1 MIFVDLTM
9 ISFSDISADKN
20 HVAPR
25 LSHTNVQALN
35 YLLRSEIFVSV
46 DGQLWA
52 TPLILDYKPLSRIF
66 QDVGQAIKAG
76 SSRLAWIDISKPG
89 FLARRDLT
97 PVTWPVPQNLPQVAL
112 PLPQTLP
119 EAVAILAEEVALT
132 RLSLEE
138 EIDKFHFE
146 EENNLRAPLINISN
160 VEGESDKN
168 SSIHTPILVIA
179 RPDDSN
185 EEKDSMALNKGN
197 KSLRELMAARGK
209 ELTSKAALKCQFPPP
224 FSQIPTDLSLKPNLD
239 LKKKRPIET
248 LEEGEVGP
256 QKGTKQ

>member
-1 MIFVDLTM
+1 M
-9 ISFSDISADKN
+9 
-20 HVAPR
+20 
-25 LSHTNVQALN
+25 
-35 YLLRSEIFVSV
+35 
-46 DGQLWA
+46 
-52 TPLILDYKPLSRIF
+52 
-66 QDVGQAIKAG
+66 
-76 SSRLAWIDISKPG
+76 
-89 FLARRDLT
+89 ARRDL
-97 PVTWPVPQNLPQVAL
+97 PSVTLPVPQDLPQAAL

-119 EAVAILAEEVALT
+119 EAAAIPAEEIASS

-138 EIDKFHFE
+138 EIDKFNFE
-146 EENNLRAPLINISN
+146 EENNPRAPLINISD
-160 VEGESDKN
+160 VEGESNRN
-168 SSIHTPILVIA
+168 SSVHTLILVIA